1 MLLAVKSLVY
11 MVFFEEMGR
20 LGKWAF
26 KVLLLFIGLC
36 AISTYGY
43 GQRLGEKT
51 IEGKVYSKDGD
62 VAATHVLNTTTKKAT
77 ITNTDGFFTI
87 VVHLNDTLVFSA
99 VQYKRKDIV
108 ISSAILESSFLSI
121 PLEESNIA
129 LDEVIVMPYN
139 LSGDL
144 SRDMGNMTTAAVV
157 TSSTLGLPNAY
168 VKIPTKAERQ
178 LFEATSGGGF
188 IPLFPIIN
196 GISGR
201 TKQLKELVA
210 SQKKYARTERVK
222 SFYQDSVYVK
232 ALNIPQEKLNDF
244 FYFCEI
250 DPVFSMLVETGDQLK
265 LWDYLKVKSLHYLEN
280 NGLR

>member
-1 MLLAVKSLVY
+1 MAEKSLVY
-11 MVFFEEMGR
+11 MVFFKEMGH
-20 LGKWAF
+20 LGKWGF

-43 GQRLGEKT
+43 GQSLGEKI

-77 ITNTDGFFTI
+77 ITNIDGFFTI
-87 VVHLNDTLVFSA
+87 VVQLNDTLVFSA
-99 VQYKRKDIV
+99 VQYQRKNIV
-108 ISSAILESSFLSI
+108 INEAILESSFLSI

-144 SRDMGNMTTAAVV
+144 SRDMGNMSTPSVI

-168 VKIPTKAERQ
+168 IRIPTKAERQ
-178 LFEATSGGGF
+178 LYEATSGGGF

-210 SQKKYARTERVK
+210 TQKKYARTQRVK
-222 SFYQDSVYVK
+222 SFFQDSVYVK
-232 ALNIPQEKLNDF
+232 DLNIPQGKLDDF

-250 DPVFSMLVETGDQLK
+250 DPVFSLLVETGDQLK
-265 LWDYLKVKSLHYLEN
+265 LLDYLKEKSQNYREN
-280 NGLR
+280 NGLN